1 MRHKLARDAMMI
13 GVIIGLAGC
22 ATGPEPEWMK
32 KPYHYA
38 SLAHLRFSWRSQ
50 GSEARVT
57 HRDVSLATA
66 EGWHGEPVMV
76 KASDVIVE

>member
-1 MRHKLARDAMMI
+1 MLPKLAWAAVI
-13 GVIIGLAGC
+13 VGLAVGVAGC

-38 SLAHLRFSWRSQ
+38 SFSHLRFSWRNQ
-50 GSEARVT
+50 GPDVRVT
-57 HRDVSLATA
+57 GRDVSLAKA
-66 EGWHGEPVMV
+66 EGWHGDPITV